1 VLVADDDL
9 DVLELAAETLGRAGL
24 KVIRAADGGEAVET
38 FRRYADEIGA
48 VFLDRTMPLKSGEE
62 AFDEIRRIRPDARIV
77 LFSGYSEASVRERFA
92 GRDLTGFLHK
102 PFLPAALLRKAR
114 EALEK

>member
-1 VLVADDDL
+1 LVADDDL
-9 DVLELAAETLGRAGL
+9 NVLEFAAETLGRAGL
-24 KVIRAADGGEAVET
+24 KVLRATDGREAVET
-38 FRRYADEIGA
+38 YRRHADEIRA

-77 LFSGYSEASVRERFA
+77 LFSGYSEASVRERLA

-114 EALEK
+114 EALEG